1 MNKKKLIKLIIA
13 ALLVALLVFL
23 GIKGIIRI
31 DGDGKI
37 VPGNNVINVV
47 EPDDGNKNSGS
58 NTNGSGNKN
67 DASNTNGSGNKN
79 ESGNTPVDPIKP
91 DEKDD
96 ADGQKEYSSK
106 DLKKLTGT
114 EIFNST
120 AIEHIF
126 MGNVNSSGKGS
137 GYHYDMLTDS
147 PGEIIEGTRSKLDK
161 NNVYT
166 AQVEVDGHKKDGIST
181 FFPDDWTPQEVV
193 DAIAEAR
200 QEALKTG
207 KKSGSYY
214 VGHSRGLQI
223 NMYLDSNKKV
233 VTAFPVKGK

>member
-1 MNKKKLIKLIIA
+1 MDKKKLIKLIIA
-13 ALLVALLVFL
+13 ALIVALLVFL

-58 NTNGSGNKN
+58 NTNGSGN
-67 DASNTNGSGNKN
+67 
-79 ESGNTPVDPIKP
+79 TPVDPIKP
-91 DEKDD
+91 DEKGN

>member
-1 MNKKKLIKLIIA
+1 MDKKKLIKLIIA
-13 ALLVALLVFL
+13 ALIVALLVFL

-37 VPGNNVINVV
+37 IPGNNVINVV

-58 NTNGSGNKN
+58 NTN
-67 DASNTNGSGNKN
+67 

-91 DEKDD
+91 DEKGN

>member
-1 MNKKKLIKLIIA
+1 MDKKKLIKLIIA
-13 ALLVALLVFL
+13 ALIVALLVFL

-47 EPDDGNKNSGS
+47 EPDDGNKNESQ
-58 NTNGSGNKN
+58 NT
-67 DASNTNGSGNKN
+67 N

-91 DEKDD
+91 DEKGN